1 MLVLGQEMLVKR
13 KMNRYHRFLDI
24 SDCIPNVDFTQWNI
38 ESVSEWAQFHKTLT
52 LEDLNN
58 SNLLQML
65 EKLNMSSGWIEVF
78 CTPPNSSGVIHS
90 DSPIG
95 EEWSKLIFQ
104 YTAPGSKMRW
114 WTSEKIHIV
123 STDLTEVS
131 TDQISDIENYVGGDR
146 SGGHYHGKIQVAYE
160 SDSTL
165 DYEVEVGLCS
175 LINIGPLHSS
185 YNPTDEHRLVV
196 TVALF
201 DASSGR
207 RILWDEA
214 LDRMKDYVK

>member
-1 MLVLGQEMLVKR
+1 MLVKR

-24 SDCIPNVDFTQWNI
+24 PDCIPNVDFTQWNI

-165 DYEVEVGLCS
+165 DYEIEVGLGS

-185 YNPTDEHRLVV
+185 YNPTNEHRIVI

-214 LDRMKDYVK
+214 LDRMKDYVKED

>member
-1 MLVLGQEMLVKR
+1 MLVKR

-58 SNLLQML
+58 SNLIQML
-65 EKLNMSSGWIEVF
+65 ENLNMSSGWIEVF

-165 DYEVEVGLCS
+165 DYEVEVGLGS